1 MTDVD
6 MLKGFLAGAHVDDAV
21 FALRPDYRAMLLGRR
36 TSQGDIRRQRQG
48 PDNRITVIA
57 RFGEMPLANATPV
70 KGNGAAIIGAA
81 HRVLDQP
88 LRDLVGQFDV
98 FGLTGL
104 PEPGDGLVRCR

>member
-1 MTDVD
+1 MATFVEEVA
-6 MLKGFLAGAHVDDAV
+6 AGRMASGSTTSTCSVTPGAV
-21 FALRPDYRAMLLGRR
+21 GWR
-36 TSQGDIRRQRQG
+36 
-48 PDNRITVIA
+48 IA
-57 RFGEMPLANATPV
+57 RFGEMPPANATPV

-104 PEPGDGLVRCR
+104 PEPGEGLVRCR

>member
-21 FALRPDYRAMLLGRR
+21 FALRPDYRAMLLGSADRKV
-36 TSQGDIRRQRQG
+36 TSA
-48 PDNRITVIA
+48 VSA
-57 RFGEMPLANATPV
+57 RVPTTGSPSSPASAKCPSLTRLRE
-70 KGNGAAIIGAA
+70 GNGAAIIGA

-88 LRDLVGQFDV
+88 LRDLGQFDV

-104 PEPGDGLVRCR
+104 PEPGEGLVRCR